1 MADAGSGST
10 ITDLDEI
17 DVIWARHPVAGG
29 GERDFLARVYRR
41 KDLVGALPVLIS
53 VHGGAWNHFDRTAGT
68 LYQRAIARAG
78 FLVVAIDFRQGPDF
92 QHPAASADVVAA
104 VRWVRLQA
112 ARLGADITSMGL
124 LGSSSGGHLAMFA
137 GVLPDAPFHRGTP
150 ISGDDGFAARDDLEG
165 HVDWLVALWPVSDPY
180 ARYRYAK
187 RAGIER
193 LVTAHERF
201 YTDEVA
207 MRAASV
213 PRVVTAGEATCLPP
227 LLVIMP
233 GDDGNV
239 PMDITFDLL
248 HAWQS
253 RHGYV
258 EYVHFPEEPHGFGYK
273 LSAAS
278 TRMQDI
284 IINFGRRMIAG

>member
-1 MADAGSGST
+1 
-10 ITDLDEI
+10 
-17 DVIWARHPVAGG
+17 
-29 GERDFLARVYRR
+29 
-41 KDLVGALPVLIS
+41 
-53 VHGGAWNHFDRTAGT
+53 
-68 LYQRAIARAG
+68 LYQRAIARSG

-92 QHPAASADVVAA
+92 RHPAASADVVAA
-104 VRWVRLQA
+104 VRWLRLHA
-112 ARLGADITSMGL
+112 ADLGADITSIGL

-150 ISGDDGFAARDDLEG
+150 IACDGNFVIRDDIPG

-180 ARYRYAK
+180 ARYRYAR

-193 LVTAHERF
+193 LITAHERF
-201 YTDEVA
+201 YSDDAA

-213 PRVVTAGEATCLPP
+213 PRVVTAGEATHLPP

-248 HAWQS
+248 RAWQS

-273 LSAAS
+273 PSAAS

-284 IINFGRRMIAG
+284 IINFGRRMVAG